1 MKIIRNLISYNK
13 VIWYVSRIK
22 HQIISQTKHNV
33 IFYKLNVHII
43 KYIKKYWIYFCLKSK
58 IDCKIKK
65 YNIFFLLYIH
75 LFYYVCRELI
85 IISTWITFIIEF
97 LIFLIAEAPFW
108 KNMRNI
114 GPIWLPRRRIEFP
127 YSYSFIKQ
135 SCFQESMHRD
145 SRMDERKLQLV
156 DGNSRE
162 YRKMRT
168 YTYFV
173 LSYIL
178 IYFFIRRFL

>member
-1 MKIIRNLISYNK
+1 MISYNK
-13 VIWYVSRIK
+13 VIRYVSRIK

-43 KYIKKYWIYFCLKSK
+43 KYIKKYWIYWIYFCLKSK
-58 IDCKIKK
+58 VDCKIKK
-65 YNIFFLLYIH
+65 YNIFFFIIH
-75 LFYYVCRELI
+75 SLFYYVCRELI

-127 YSYSFIKQ
+127 YSYLSNNLVFKKVCIVIHEWMKGSCNSSMEILENIVKWERIHTLYYLTYWFI
-135 SCFQESMHRD
+135 
-145 SRMDERKLQLV
+145 
-156 DGNSRE
+156 
-162 YRKMRT
+162 
-168 YTYFV
+168 
-173 LSYIL
+173 
-178 IYFFIRRFL
+178 FL